1 MTPARERAE
10 HLHALALMGITTPD
24 QTWLMGI
31 DFPAWKEKWAA
42 EDECGLCGGSFSDDA
57 HAMLS
62 GDCPTEYERKR

>member
-31 DFPAWKEKWAA
+31 DFDALKEKWAA
-42 EDECGLCGGSFSDDA
+42 EDEQNQLECA
-57 HAMLS
+57 
-62 GDCPTEYERKR
+62 EYEQENYNANQ